1 MSGKAILVLVV
12 GIIIIVGTV
21 MFNIEAASTRIVR
34 NFGDYYQRQT
44 TLNIS
49 QAGINLGLAELTANR
64 TWRAGYT
71 RLKTSEGTVTVSLSD
86 VILGGSNAVK
96 VASIGETDFG
106 SSMSR
111 RDTSIVHVRDG
122 GWKPNSVRGLL
133 SLIAAGAMNGNIE
146 LDGRNHDLVGNLIPG
161 TGVPGIWSTNPV
173 FSIGGSAT
181 VGGTTGGVDYSPKK
195 TPDPGAIAL
204 GQMYAGGFPTTPDA
218 VFSGAVTGLSL
229 PDGALKAIAQSGFN
243 GSQYVTDPSKL
254 KYPLKGITYV
264 ELPVGGSNWNSAEV
278 EGSGGLIVHNAAST
292 AQIKNVKGTFK
303 GLIVADDVVHYHG
316 DVYGGIVVLG
326 KVLGGNVFGNG
337 NARLRPPIW
346 RSGWR
351 RAGQG
356 ACLISWH
363 GGVTV

>member
-1 MSGKAILVLVV
+1 MSGKAVLVLVV

-49 QAGINLGLAELTANR
+49 QAGINLALAELTANR

-71 RLKTSEGTVTVSLSD
+71 KMKTSEGTVTVSLSE

-96 VASIGETDFG
+96 VVSIGETDFG

-111 RDTSIVHVRDG
+111 RDTSVVYVRDG

-133 SLIAAGAMNGNIE
+133 TLLAAGAMNGNIE
-146 LDGRNHDLVGNLIPG
+146 VDGRNYDLLGNLIAG

-181 VGGTTGGVDYSPKK
+181 VGGTTGGIDYAPKK
-195 TPDPGAIAL
+195 NPDPGAIAL
-204 GQMYAGGFPTTPDA
+204 GQVYAGGFPTTPEA
-218 VFSGAVTGLSL
+218 AFSGATTGLAL

-264 ELPVGGSNWNSAEV
+264 ELPIGSNWDAARV
-278 EGSGGLIVHNAAST
+278 DGSGALIVHNAASN
-292 AQIKNVKGTFK
+292 AQVKNAKGLFK

-316 DVYGGIVVLG
+316 DLYGGMVLLG

-337 NARLRPPIW
+337 VARLRYSDMAIRMATGEVQDAMPLDIIAW
-346 RSGWR
+346 WE
-351 RAGQG
+351 
-356 ACLISWH
+356 
-363 GGVTV
+363 